1 MPDRF
6 AHNSIWKTSDAI
18 FSVTL
23 ILGLVLHFA
32 FPLHLTTPIAA
43 PFRLLAGAAL
53 VLVGVIII
61 ALSKRDLKNAGQ
73 PSAPGKPTTRIVE
86 TGIYRFSRNPLYLGL
101 VVVLAGLG
109 LGLDIVWWLLF
120 TIPLLL
126 AFHYLLVLPEEQY
139 LLGSFGEQYMSY
151 RSRVR
156 RWL

>member
-1 MPDRF
+1 MSDRF

-18 FSVTL
+18 FGATF
-23 ILGLVLHFA
+23 ILGLALHFVL
-32 FPLHLTTPIAA
+32 PLRLATHIVA
-43 PFRLLAGAAL
+43 PLRILIGVVLVLAG
-53 VLVGVIII
+53 VLAIV
-61 ALSKRDLKNAGQ
+61 LSKRDLKGAGQ

-101 VVVLAGLG
+101 VIVLAGLG
-109 LGLDIVWWLLF
+109 LGMDIVWWLLF

-126 AFHYLLVLPEEQY
+126 AFHYLLILPEEHY
-139 LLGSFGEQYMSY
+139 LLRSFGEQYKSY